1 MKTDGKRPHD
11 SWTRRGWFAAVA
23 GLAGALASAASRRA
37 RPDPAAETR
46 RRRPRRFWIGHT

>member
-1 MKTDGKRPHD
+1 MTSDSKRPQG

-23 GLAGALASAASRRA
+23 GLVGAMAGAASRRA
-37 RPDPAAETR
+37 RPETAAEKR